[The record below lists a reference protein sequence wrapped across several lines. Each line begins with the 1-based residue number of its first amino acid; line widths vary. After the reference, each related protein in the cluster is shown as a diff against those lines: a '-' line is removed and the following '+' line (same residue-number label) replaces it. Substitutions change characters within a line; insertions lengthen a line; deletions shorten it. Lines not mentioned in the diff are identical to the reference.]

1 MMNSTFWELLYEEVL
16 ANYMDDFVIPAK
28 TMKKLEEWTI
38 WFLKIVKKHNLY
50 FKQSKCNFNMK
61 EILILGVV
69 VGQEQVKIKDNKV
82 KAIKEWSTLSR

>member
-1 MMNSTFWELLYEEVL
+1 
-16 ANYMDDFVIPAK
+16 
-28 TMKKLEEWTI
+28 
-38 WFLKIVKKHNLY
+38 
-50 FKQSKCNFNMK
+50 MK